1 MAMSY
6 HMPIRPAAAAAGI
19 LAAAG
24 LSLPAAEA
32 QTTSGEPVRH
42 AVEAHRLAHE
52 AAVMAELTT
61 LLEVPNL
68 AANARDIRQNAE
80 LLVDMLQRR
89 GLEAR
94 ILEADTGAPAVYGRL
109 DVPGARRTIV
119 LYAHFDGQPVDPDDW
134 ATPPWQPTLR
144 AGRLDDGAEI
154 IPWDAAPR
162 RLPDDWRIYGRSAS
176 DDKSPI
182 VAFLAALDALRG
194 AGIAPSVN
202 LRFFLEGEEEVGSP
216 NLRSMLRTHRALLE
230 ADAWILGDGPV
241 HPTGRMQVV
250 YGVRGVT
257 GLQLTVYGP
266 RRPLHSGHYGNWAP
280 NPAAMLT
287 HLLASMRDDAGNA
300 TIEGLDPHVRPLTPA
315 ELQAVAALPRADDQ
329 LRRDFAIGPAGDDDS
344 GLAMSIF
351 RPALNI
357 TGLAAGGVGEGT
369 RNAVPTDATAAVDI
383 RLVPDL
389 GPAAVRAAVEDHIRA
404 QGYHI
409 VHDAPS
415 ADVLRAHPR
424 VARLQWEEGYAGIRT
439 PLDLRASRAIAR
451 AVDAVLDEPALQVPM
466 LGGSLP
472 LAIFDEVL
480 GAPLV
485 TVPMVNA
492 DNNQHAANENLRI
505 GNFWKGVRVY
515 AGLMALLGGA
525 WEAVGGAQTGAI
537 DASPANG
544 AGRIEPV
551 P

>member
-1 MAMSY
+1 
-6 HMPIRPAAAAAGI
+6 MPNRPTAVAAAF
-19 LAAAG
+19 LASAG
-24 LSLPAAEA
+24 LYLPAVEA
-32 QTTSGEPVRH
+32 QTTSGESVRN
-42 AVEAHRLAHE
+42 AVETHRVDHE
-52 AAVMAELTT
+52 TSVMAELRT
-61 LLEVPNL
+61 LLELPNL
-68 AANARDIRQNAE
+68 AANATDIRRNAD
-80 LLVDMLQRR
+80 LLVTMLERR
-89 GLEAR
+89 GVEAR
-94 ILEADTGAPAVYGRL
+94 ILEAGAGPPAVYGRL
-109 DVPGARRTIV
+109 DVPGARRTVV

-134 ATPPWQPTLR
+134 STPPWQPTLR
-144 AGRLDDGAEI
+144 DGRLDDGAEI
-154 IPWDAAPR
+154 VQWSDAPP
-162 RLPDDWRIYGRSAS
+162 RLPDDWRIYARSAS

-182 VAFLAALDALRG
+182 VAFLAALDALRS

-241 HPTGRMQVV
+241 HPTGKMQVV

-280 NPAAMLT
+280 NPAAMLA
-287 HLLASMRDDAGNA
+287 HLLASMRDDAGHA
-300 TIEGLDPHVRPLTPA
+300 TIAGLQERVRPLTSA
-315 ELQAVAALPRADDQ
+315 ELRAVAALPRADDQ
-329 LRRDFAIGPAGDDDS
+329 LRRDLAIGQAGDDEG

-369 RNAVPTDATAAVDI
+369 RNAVPTDATAAMDI
-383 RLVPDL
+383 RIVPDL
-389 GPAAVRAAVEDHIRA
+389 DPAAVRSAVDAHIRA

-409 VHDAPS
+409 VQEAPS
-415 ADVLRAHPR
+415 DDVLRTHPR
-424 VARLQWEEGYAGIRT
+424 VARVQWDEGYAGIRT
-439 PLDLRASRAIAR
+439 PLDLPVSRAIAR

-485 TVPMVNA
+485 TVPIVNA

-505 GNFWKGVRVY
+505 GNFWDGVRVY

-525 WEAVGGAQTGAI
+525 WEEVGGAA
-537 DASPANG
+537 D
-544 AGRIEPV
+544 GRD
-551 P
+551 